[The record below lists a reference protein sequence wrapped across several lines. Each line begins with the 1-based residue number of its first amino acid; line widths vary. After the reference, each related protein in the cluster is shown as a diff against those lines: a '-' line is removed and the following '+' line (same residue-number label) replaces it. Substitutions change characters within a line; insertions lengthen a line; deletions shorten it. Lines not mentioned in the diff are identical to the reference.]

1 VGLVNRDTAT
11 HVSTCYVRS
20 SNPVRAVDVFVD
32 ELDLGNLGFGGVEP
46 EADRKAGLPSG
57 DQAKMQRRVSQ
68 VDESIARYLSQ
79 LDSADRQEV
88 LMAGATA

>member
-1 VGLVNRDTAT
+1 MFLSMGLVWAT
-11 HVSTCYVRS
+11 
-20 SNPVRAVDVFVD
+20 RALAVLSRRRP
-32 ELDLGNLGFGGVEP
+32 EGG
-46 EADRKAGLPSG
+46 LSSG
-57 DQAKMQRRVSQ
+57 DQAKMQRRLSQ